1 MEVSREKLIL
11 ETKKGWLS
19 FLEEYPRARANASEH
34 QYDEWDYQISDYRSK
49 WCTLFEHRELD
60 ADEEYVHT
68 VLRDHQD
75 LARKIRQQLNKVK
88 PEMLRKVKGVEEGE
102 ELDLERTISYVVD
115 RRAGL
120 TPDDNI
126 YVQRQRK
133 DRDVS
138 TLFLLD
144 MSASTDDIISDPD
157 AAPYRAFGH

>member
-1 MEVSREKLIL
+1 
-11 ETKKGWLS
+11 
-19 FLEEYPRARANASEH
+19 
-34 QYDEWDYQISDYRSK
+34 
-49 WCTLFEHRELD
+49 
-60 ADEEYVHT
+60 
-68 VLRDHQD
+68 
-75 LARKIRQQLNKVK
+75 
-88 PEMLRKVKGVEEGE
+88 MLRKVKGVEEGE

-144 MSASTDDIISDPD
+144 MSASTDDIISDPEC
-157 AAPYRAFGH
+157 ATP